1 LHSES
6 NLIRLDGKCLLAV
19 VVGLTLTSAV
29 AAQTNRLQPGSM
41 KEETSE
47 PEIRSTKLLF
57 EEAEGYLQQKR
68 AEAKSQNI
76 NFDDKLAAK
85 AALEQKGLAI
95 KYVQA
100 LSDRG
105 QLVGEDLYYLGR
117 LQHLSRDYKAALDS
131 LRLFLATAPD
141 GENVQLARP
150 IAISCA
156 VKLKFTSEAEQFA
169 TDYGNNEPQDLAQRM
184 SIETLLAEAFRDGGD
199 FDGMGRHAGAMLDLV
214 KRDIANKKCQGQS
227 CDVVLLKA
235 TNLVADAFI
244 KQNQPEAA
252 AAVVDELRKLG
263 VSRPS
268 AFLYEYATARLRQ
281 INPGAD
287 LRRVFTD
294 VAGESVKMPALV
306 GVDWIDIASEK
317 VTNLKGSVV
326 LIDFW
331 ATWCGPCRYTFPQ
344 LQKLHA
350 KYAEK
355 GLVIIGVTKY
365 FGDVEGHKAT
375 RAEELAYLRDFK
387 KKNQLPYGFVI
398 GDSDTNTS
406 NYGAFGIPTVF
417 LIDRQ
422 GHLRAIEMGAGNNA
436 EALDTLIEKL
446 IKESPPPEAVTA
458 RQ

>member
-1 LHSES
+1 MHSEP
-6 NLIRLDGKCLLAV
+6 NMIRLDRRCLLAV

-29 AAQTNRLQPGSM
+29 TAQTARLQAGSI

-47 PEIRSTKLLF
+47 PEIRSAKILF
-57 EEAEGYLQQKR
+57 EETDAYLQQKR
-68 AEAKSQNI
+68 SEAKSQNV

-85 AALEQKGLAI
+85 AAQEQKGLAT

-100 LSDRG
+100 LADRG

-117 LQHLSRDYKAALDS
+117 LQHLSRDYKPALDS
-131 LRLFLATAPD
+131 LRLFLATAPE
-141 GENVQLARP
+141 GEIAQLARP

-169 TDYGNNEPQDLAQRM
+169 ADYGNNEPQSLSQRM
-184 SIETLLAEAFRDGGD
+184 NIETVLAEAFRDGGD
-199 FDGMGRHAGAMLDLV
+199 FEGMGRHALAMLDLV
-214 KRDIANKKCQGQS
+214 KRDMANKKCRGQE
-227 CDVVLLKA
+227 CDLVLLRA

-244 KQNQPEAA
+244 KQNQQEAA
-252 AAVVDELRKLG
+252 VAVIDELRKLG

-281 INPGAD
+281 INSAAD

-294 VAGESVKMPALV
+294 VAGESVKIPSLV
-306 GVDWIDIASEK
+306 GVDWIDITPDK
-317 VTNLKGSVV
+317 VANLKGSVV

-355 GLVIIGVTKY
+355 GLVILGVTKY
-365 FGDVEGHKAT
+365 FGDVEGRKAT
-375 RAEELAYLRDFK
+375 HAEELAYLRDFK
-387 KKNQLPYGFVI
+387 KRNQLPYGFII
-398 GDSDTNTS
+398 GDSDTNTN

-422 GHLRAIEMGAGNNA
+422 GHLRTIEMGAGNNA
-436 EALDTLIEKL
+436 EALDTLIDQL
-446 IKESPPPEAVTA
+446 IKEQPRSDAGAA